1 ACRWNPPSAFL
12 RTFGRGW
19 RCRRGPRARLSAV
32 VALSPLGAAFWFRC
46 LLRLRHPVLPR
57 RCIRLGGLLLGVRLL
72 LALRRRRRWRSRCQ
86 RPLVSLDDRR
96 AGGPG
101 GLLGPDRRDP
111 IDPLAGALVLAV
123 P

>member
-19 RCRRGPRARLSAV
+19 RCRRGPRARLSGV
-32 VALSPLGAAFWFRC
+32 VALSPWGAAFWFRC

-72 LALRRRRRWRSRCQ
+72 GVRLLIALRGRLPWRSREQ
-86 RPLVSLDDRR
+86 RLLVFVDDRVVGG
-96 AGGPG
+96 AGRPPR
-101 GLLGPDRRDP
+101 PDPRD
-111 IDPLAGALVLAV
+111 
-123 P
+123 